1 MEGRCKRQ
9 RHWPYAS
16 SGYTRQN
23 GSSGRN
29 CHWVYHI
36 GKSQIRQ
43 PATSTAYANHHVLA
57 FTQPFLSGMPRTT
70 ATTGN
75 NCGRVPAAA
84 APRRAAQTIRP
95 RFPCFEKQ
103 IAASNSAL
111 MKPAASMS
119 VTAFVAVIQT
129 TGVISKQ
136 LATHHASLSEN
147 WRRIIKNLFFLMR
160 RPPPRYTLFPNVD
173 SALVAFTRREP
184 PSGVSRKA

>member
-1 MEGRCKRQ
+1 MDGSFNRQ

-23 GSSGRN
+23 GSFGRN

-36 GKSQIRQ
+36 GKSQRRQ
-43 PATSTAYANHHVLA
+43 PAIINAYANDHVLA
-57 FTQPFLSGMPRTT
+57 FTEACLSGIPRII

-84 APRRAAQTIRP
+84 APMRAAQTNRL
-95 RFPCFEKQ
+95 RFLCFKKQ

-111 MKPAASMS
+111 IKPAASMS

-136 LATHHASLSEN
+136 IATHHASLSEN
-147 WRRIIKNLFFLMR
+147 WTRMIENQAAMKS
-160 RPPPRYTLFPNVD
+160 PPP
-173 SALVAFTRREP
+173 
-184 PSGVSRKA
+184 KAEAK

>member
-57 FTQPFLSGMPRTT
+57 FTQPFLSGMPRIT

-84 APRRAAQTIRP
+84 APKRATQTIRP
-95 RFPCFEKQ
+95 LFFCFKKQ

-119 VTAFVAVIQT
+119 VRALVAVIQT
-129 TGVISKQ
+129 TGVISREV
-136 LATHHASLSEN
+136 ATHHASLSEN
-147 WRRIIKNLFFLMR
+147 WRRIIENQAAMKSQ
-160 RPPPRYTLFPNVD
+160 PPNAETQ
-173 SALVAFTRREP
+173 
-184 PSGVSRKA
+184 

>member
-1 MEGRCKRQ
+1 M
-9 RHWPYAS
+9 
-16 SGYTRQN
+16 
-23 GSSGRN
+23 
-29 CHWVYHI
+29 YHI
-36 GKSQIRQ
+36 GKSQVRQ
-43 PATSTAYANHHVLA
+43 PATSSAYESHHVFA
-57 FTQPFLSGMPRTT
+57 STQPFLSGMPRIT

-129 TGVISKQ
+129 TGGIRKQ

-147 WRRIIKNLFFLMR
+147 WTRIIENQAAMKSA
-160 RPPPRYTLFPNVD
+160 PPN
-173 SALVAFTRREP
+173 AEAQ
-184 PSGVSRKA
+184 

>member
-1 MEGRCKRQ
+1 M
-9 RHWPYAS
+9 
-16 SGYTRQN
+16 
-23 GSSGRN
+23 
-29 CHWVYHI
+29 YHI
-36 GKSQIRQ
+36 GRSQVRQ

-57 FTQPFLSGMPRTT
+57 FTEACLSGIPRIT

-84 APRRAAQTIRP
+84 APRRAAQTIRA
-95 RFPCFEKQ
+95 FFFCFKKQ

-147 WRRIIKNLFFLMR
+147 WMRIIENQAAMKSA
-160 RPPPRYTLFPNVD
+160 PPN
-173 SALVAFTRREP
+173 AEAQ
-184 PSGVSRKA
+184 

>member
-1 MEGRCKRQ
+1 MEGRFKRQ

-29 CHWVYHI
+29 CDWVYHI
-36 GKSQIRQ
+36 GKSQRRQ
-43 PATSTAYANHHVLA
+43 PATNSAYASDHVLA
-57 FTQPFLSGMPRTT
+57 FTEACLSGTPRIT

-84 APRRAAQTIRP
+84 APVRAAQTIRS
-95 RFPCFEKQ
+95 RFPCFKKQ

-111 MKPAASMS
+111 MRPAASMS

-147 WRRIIKNLFFLMR
+147 WARIIENQAAMKSA
-160 RPPPRYTLFPNVD
+160 PPN
-173 SALVAFTRREP
+173 AEAQ
-184 PSGVSRKA
+184 